1 MDREIIVIADD
12 IRSSHNVGSL
22 LRTCEGLGINKVY
35 LTGYTPYPKLKNDQR
50 LPHIA
55 NKITKRILKTSLG
68 AEKMVDWAFCESL
81 PELIKDLKSQGYEI
95 VAVELE
101 KSAIELNKFKT
112 PKKVAFIFGNERIG
126 IDKKYLKLA
135 DQTVFIPMLGKKESF
150 NVVQSAA
157 MVLYVTRYN

>member
-68 AEKMVDWAFCESL
+68 AEKMVDWAFFESL
-81 PELIKDLKSQGYEI
+81 PELIKDLKSKGYEI

-126 IDKKYLKLA
+126 IDKKHLKLA